1 MRQLIFS
8 TIFFLASAIVACT
21 SNSVISNSSTT
32 ESQPTPVSSPSDA
45 ATTQAHSS
53 FDETLYAFSN
63 PDVKDLIKQGKY
75 QSGLDHYTQVGQTA
89 KKADGEDY
97 ESFFTGTPGNDIV
110 QGFGKGK
117 HAHFSGVKI
126 EIVDKKDDPLPLRP
140 TSLGK
145 GEMDVLIGTKEGG
158 NEFLLGSFITSVNPK
173 AEPFYIGAGDKDYAR
188 IKNFDKS
195 QDSVI
200 LAGEPSQYKIES
212 KVGNIHISTI
222 AGDLVAIV
230 EGVDQLEV
238 GETIKEYGL
247 FILN

>member
-1 MRQLIFS
+1 MRQLIFG

-110 QGFGKGK
+110 QGFGKGN

-173 AEPFYIGAGDKDYAR
+173 AEPFYVGKGDSDYAR
-188 IKNFDKS
+188 IQNFTKTKDGI
-195 QDSVI
+195 I
-200 LAGEPSQYKIES
+200 LAGEPSQYKIVS
-212 KVGNIHISTI
+212 SAGNVRISTVS
-222 AGDLVAIV
+222 GDLIAIV
-230 EGVDQLEV
+230 ENIDKLEV
-238 GETIKEYGL
+238 DEIVKEYGV
-247 FILN
+247 FSMK